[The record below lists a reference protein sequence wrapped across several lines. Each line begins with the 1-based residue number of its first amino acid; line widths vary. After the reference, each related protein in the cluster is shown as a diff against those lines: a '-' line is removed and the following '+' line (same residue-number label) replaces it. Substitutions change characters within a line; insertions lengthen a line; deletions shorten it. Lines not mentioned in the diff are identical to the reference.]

1 MHTFFHYPTIMFY
14 IMCFYMDDIQH
25 KFRVDEKIFYK
36 ANAISIHKSWVAL
49 QLYWAGLARST
60 SNVTAVWLAFL
71 VILLK
76 MFMKTATANHQYRL
90 MEQCEVLTLSFQ
102 CHYMT
107 CRATG
112 ICLIPNYPQHVGIF
126 DHTPDVIFCNV
137 KCIKWSASTVVHR
150 VHNSKICCQLTAHNS
165 LF

>member
-1 MHTFFHYPTIMFY
+1 
-14 IMCFYMDDIQH
+14 MDDIQH

-76 MFMKTATANHQYRL
+76 MFMKTATPNHQYRF
-90 MEQCEVLTLSFQ
+90 MEQCEVLPLSFQ
-102 CHYMT
+102 CY
-107 CRATG
+107 
-112 ICLIPNYPQHVGIF
+112 
-126 DHTPDVIFCNV
+126 DVQGNGNMFNSELFLAYKKFWSYSECNILQCQ
-137 KCIKWSASTVVHR
+137 KYKTV
-150 VHNSKICCQLTAHNS
+150 
-165 LF
+165 

>member
-71 VILLK
+71 VIFLK
-76 MFMKTATANHQYRL
+76 MFMKTATPNHQYRF
-90 MEQCEVLTLSFQ
+90 MEQCEVLPLSFQ
-102 CHYMT
+102 CY
-107 CRATG
+107 
-112 ICLIPNYPQHVGIF
+112 
-126 DHTPDVIFCNV
+126 DVQGNGNMF
-137 KCIKWSASTVVHR
+137 
-150 VHNSKICCQLTAHNS
+150 NSKLSSACWNFRSHSKCNIL
-165 LF
+165 